1 MRKRNSDLFA
11 VSVSQLAV
19 DFRRSL
25 YAVKTNRNLCAAIL
39 CNRSLN
45 RKVMYEFLRAKHQ
58 LNIPENSGKT
68 QLILILQIGS
78 VTPFQNQNRHTVAA
92 CFGFA
97 GDFKFAGTVGNLA
110 VTNKFAVDPD
120 IEAGIYALKI

>member
-1 MRKRNSDLFA
+1 MGNCPADFFA
-11 VSVSQLAV
+11 LCIRQCAV
-19 DFRRSL
+19 DFQLSL
-25 YAVKTNRNLCAAIL
+25 HPIKTNRNLCAAIL

-68 QLILILQIGS
+68 QLILILQISS

-97 GDFKFAGTVGNLA
+97 GDFKFAGAVGNLA
-110 VTNKFAVDPD
+110 VTDEFAVDPD
-120 IEAGIYALKI
+120 IEAGIHAFKI

>member
-11 VSVSQLAV
+11 VSVSQRAV

-25 YAVKTNRNLCAAIL
+25 YPVKTNRNLCAAIL

-97 GDFKFAGTVGNLA
+97 GDFKFAGAVGNLA
-110 VTNKFAVDPD
+110 VADEFAVDPD
-120 IEAGIYALKI
+120 IEAGIHAFKI